1 MQEDVR
7 EPYLINKLE
16 KGSSLI
22 FVYWIQN
29 DHMPSIE
36 RAFGEIIKKKKK
48 KILLKTEA
56 RVS

>member
-36 RAFGEIIKKKKK
+36 IIKKKKK
-48 KILLKTEA
+48 ILIKTEA
-56 RVS
+56 SVS